1 MPGWVEMLI
10 GFVTNFFDTRG
21 IGSFAPT
28 TAIFKLRNL
37 VRDEQIPGTLNV
49 GHTPPSVAEAFIFIA
64 IVTVDPITLFS
75 MIAASS
81 LGAWLGAGVVARW
94 PRRTVQIGMGIA
106 LVAAAGLMLHS
117 QLSPDPAGGTDV
129 GVTGVKLGIAVAAN
143 FALGALMT
151 LGIGLFAPCMILV
164 TMLGMNPKVAFPIMM
179 GSCAFLMP
187 VGSIRFIRERSYDLR
202 AALGLAIGG
211 IPGVLIAAYIV
222 KELSLKT
229 VKWLVIVV
237 VVYTASMML
246 RSAMV
251 ERSRRT
257 VEIVPSIGN

>member
-1 MPGWVEMLI
+1 
-10 GFVTNFFDTRG
+10 
-21 IGSFAPT
+21 
-28 TAIFKLRNL
+28 
-37 VRDEQIPGTLNV
+37 
-49 GHTPPSVAEAFIFIA
+49 
-64 IVTVDPITLFS
+64 
-75 MIAASS
+75 
-81 LGAWLGAGVVARW
+81 
-94 PRRTVQIGMGIA
+94 MGIA
-106 LVAAAGLMLHS
+106 LIAAAGLMLHS
-117 QLSPDPAGGTDV
+117 QLSPDPIGGTDV
-129 GVTGVKLGIAVAAN
+129 GVTGARLGIAVAAN
-143 FALGALMT
+143 FVLGALMT

-164 TMLGMNPKVAFPIMM
+164 TLLGMNPKVAFPIMM

-187 VGSIRFIRERSYDLR
+187 VGSIRFIRERSYDLK

-222 KELSLKT
+222 KELSLRT

-257 VEIVPSIGN
+257 VEIIPSIGN